1 MASWAPATT
10 EVAYPRPRRA
20 PRPRPRPRTRV
31 RRRARVAGG
40 ALWIAVSAVLLAGVV
55 ALNVAVL
62 RLNLR
67 MDDLGQQRVK
77 LRAENAA
84 LASQLSSAS
93 DSLKIEA
100 QAQKLLHLQPAT
112 PDQMSYLDLSK

>member
-1 MASWAPATT
+1 MASWAPAATD
-10 EVAYPRPRRA
+10 EYAAPQPRPRRA
-20 PRPRPRPRTRV
+20 PRARAQ
-31 RRRARVAGG
+31 RRIRVAGG
-40 ALWIAVSAVLLAGVV
+40 VLWIAISAVLLAGVV

-67 MDDLGQQRVK
+67 LDDLGRQRVK
-77 LRAENAA
+77 LQAENAA

-100 QAQKLLHLQPAT
+100 KAQKLFHLQAPQT
-112 PDQMSYLDLSK
+112 PPTYLDLGK

>member
-10 EVAYPRPRRA
+10 SAVAYPTPRRA
-20 PRPRPRPRTRV
+20 PRPRAQRRP
-31 RRRARVAGG
+31 RVAGG
-40 ALWIAVSAVLLAGVV
+40 ALWIAISAVLLAGVV

-62 RLNLR
+62 RLNLQ
-67 MDDLGQQRVK
+67 MDNLGRERVK
-77 LRAENAA
+77 LRAQNAA

-112 PDQMSYLDLSK
+112 PDQISYLDLGK

>member
-1 MASWAPATT
+1 MASWAPATST
-10 EVAYPRPRRA
+10 EVARPLPRPSRA
-20 PRPRPRPRTRV
+20 PRTRARA
-31 RRRARVAGG
+31 RRRPRVAGG
-40 ALWIAVSAVLLAGVV
+40 AFWIALSAVLLAGVV

-62 RLNLR
+62 RLNLQ
-67 MDDLGQQRVK
+67 MDNLGRERVK

-112 PDQMSYLDLSK
+112 PDQITYLDLGK